1 MVSPAFLKYDLK
13 IVRLSKYKYDL
24 KIEFNEWSTSV
35 QA

>member
-24 KIEFNEWSTSV
+24 KIEFNEWSASV